1 MKKLKKIIVCFL
13 LAIVMIPS
21 FMVVATKANAA
32 GETAPIFTKP
42 TFSAEINSILTDYVQ
57 FDSRA
62 PGSQGEKQASVY
74 IQDYL
79 NLLTYLKPKND
90 THTKNGVQTFQF
102 ESKFTGKY
110 ETSQNIVYTTDTLGF
125 DKKVVIGCHY
135 DAVAFKMNEETGI
148 MEEVASESVNGSA
161 ASVALLLT
169 LAKNI
174 QQFTLNYNVEFVF
187 FGAGESNNAGSKV
200 YTQGVSKQEA
210 ENVLCMINLDEIAYG
225 NNLYFYS
232 DEVNTSAQDFVVDVI
247 KEKGTDI
254 DKVDVVNLN
263 KVTYVYDELGLGYT
277 HVALQSDN
285 VNFMKLGITTFSFFA
300 GDYSKGLVA
309 GKSEYLEAADN
320 ITWTANDN
328 LTYIANTQTADYVLN
343 NLYEVFKT
351 IEYTLTDFDFVNVM
365 KQSAGDSAWV
375 YTLFGNQT
383 LVTYLTVF
391 AFIALVIVA
400 MFVYYKLSIKAYN
413 ANVEVEFL
421 SSVVK
426 ICEQI
431 DETGQD
437 PNVAKAVSQVIARDI
452 KKDKKIKSKKKKDSE

>member
-13 LAIVMIPS
+13 LAIAMVPS
-21 FMVVATKANAA
+21 FMVVATKASAA
-32 GETAPIFTKP
+32 GENAPIFTKP

-90 THTKNGVQTFQF
+90 THTTNGVQTFQF

-135 DAVAFKMNEETGI
+135 DAVAFKMNAETGV

-200 YTQGVSKQEA
+200 YTQGVSKKEA

-309 GKSEYLEAADN
+309 GKSEYLDAADN

-400 MFVYYKLSIKAYN
+400 MFVYYKLSIKAYH

-437 PNVAKAVSQVIARDI
+437 ANVAKAVSQVIARDI
-452 KKDKKIKSKKKKDSE
+452 KKDKTIKSKKKKDSE